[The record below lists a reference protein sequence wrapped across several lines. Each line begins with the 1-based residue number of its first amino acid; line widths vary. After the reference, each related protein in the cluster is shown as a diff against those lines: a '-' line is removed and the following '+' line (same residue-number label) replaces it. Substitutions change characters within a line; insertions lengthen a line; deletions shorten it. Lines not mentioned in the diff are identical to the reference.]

1 MKFSPK
7 RIIGYILT
15 PYQSQSLTVKS
26 KAKML
31 AWIAAFLGL
40 VASLAGIAMM
50 LTGAVI
56 AGATGLIFGL
66 MAVSA
71 LYLLRRQEMQIAT
84 SLVIFGLWAVLF
96 VSIKFDEYQNVYE
109 TYVWGTIGSF
119 MLVLSALL
127 STNIWPSIIVG
138 LLNVLAIFGLYFLDA
153 YPLDNNTVT
162 LLAGQNLFMTLLLNS
177 LGTIFAAL
185 TVRNQK
191 KNTTLIEQQIERSRN
206 DYTRLADSVGKT
218 QQSANAISADLAQGS
233 ENAQAA
239 VLDINRRME
248 TIVQRMGELSTS
260 LKKASSEN
268 SVAVNR
274 QEKMHSNLNL
284 YTTQVSTA
292 SSAVEQMVAAIG
304 SIGSQASHKVAAVQ
318 NMADFAA
325 NGEVKLATIKS
336 SIEQVQAL
344 TKQMIEKS
352 VFVEDVA
359 ERTNLLGLNASI
371 EAAHAGNHGRGFAIV
386 AGQIRNLSL
395 EAGNSSRVI
404 STALKETEGAV
415 SKVAEQNQDI
425 LSFFQN
431 VGSDIQ
437 ALSDMIQELLISV
450 KEVSDGSE
458 NVIRA
463 VQTVSNLTQETE
475 VSINESRES
484 IESSSNKIRSVL
496 DISAQVLSETQ
507 EMAQNI
513 QSVLA
518 VADQLKA
525 LGQSNRE
532 IIEQMKLQV
541 LGVKA

>member
-1 MKFSPK
+1 
-7 RIIGYILT
+7 
-15 PYQSQSLTVKS
+15 
-26 KAKML
+26 
-31 AWIAAFLGL
+31 
-40 VASLAGIAMM
+40 
-50 LTGAVI
+50 
-56 AGATGLIFGL
+56 
-66 MAVSA
+66 
-71 LYLLRRQEMQIAT
+71 
-84 SLVIFGLWAVLF
+84 
-96 VSIKFDEYQNVYE
+96 
-109 TYVWGTIGSF
+109 
-119 MLVLSALL
+119 
-127 STNIWPSIIVG
+127 
-138 LLNVLAIFGLYFLDA
+138 
-153 YPLDNNTVT
+153 
-162 LLAGQNLFMTLLLNS
+162 
-177 LGTIFAAL
+177 
-185 TVRNQK
+185 
-191 KNTTLIEQQIERSRN
+191 
-206 DYTRLADSVGKT
+206 
-218 QQSANAISADLAQGS
+218 
-233 ENAQAA
+233 
-239 VLDINRRME
+239 
-248 TIVQRMGELSTS
+248 
-260 LKKASSEN
+260 
-268 SVAVNR
+268 
-274 QEKMHSNLNL
+274 
-284 YTTQVSTA
+284 
-292 SSAVEQMVAAIG
+292 
-304 SIGSQASHKVAAVQ
+304 
-318 NMADFAA
+318 
-325 NGEVKLATIKS
+325 
-336 SIEQVQAL
+336 
-344 TKQMIEKS
+344 MIEKS